1 MARKRSPDPEPDPF
15 ERIDSVLSAA
25 EEASE
30 RYAEAKSELLHRL
43 ADIDGAVI
51 ELVQRVYDATPPE
64 YQRSFLVHVDGDDEE
79 LALPD
84 FLRLLV
90 ERPGG
95 TRATFT
101 ISVAENLYDDADEEE
116 GGAGEEDEED
126 VDEGEDEGEDVG
138 EDEAPAADDI
148 DDELGF

>member
-84 FLRLLV
+84 FLRLLM

-101 ISVAENLYDDADEEE
+101 ISVADNLYDEGDEEE
-116 GGAGEEDEED
+116 AEEDED
-126 VDEGEDEGEDVG
+126 EDENEDEDAGG
-138 EDEAPAADDI
+138 EDEAPDADDI

>member
-1 MARKRSPDPEPDPF
+1 MARKRAPDPEPDPF

-25 EEASE
+25 EEASA
-30 RYAEAKSELLHRL
+30 RYAEVKSELLHRL

-84 FLRLLV
+84 FLRLLM

-95 TRATFT
+95 TRATLT
-101 ISVAENLYDDADEEE
+101 ISVAENLYDDGDEEE
-116 GGAGEEDEED
+116 GEAGEDEEEEDED
-126 VDEGEDEGEDVG
+126 AG
-138 EDEAPAADDI
+138 EDEASGADDV

>member
-1 MARKRSPDPEPDPF
+1 MARKRTPDPDPDPF

-25 EEASE
+25 EQASE

-43 ADIDGAVI
+43 ADIDGAVV
-51 ELVQRVYDATPPE
+51 ELVERVYDATPPE

-79 LALPD
+79 LSLPD
-84 FLRLLV
+84 FLRLLM

-101 ISVAENLYDDADEEE
+101 ISVAENLYEDGDEGEEEEEEEGGDEEE
-116 GGAGEEDEED
+116 GEDED
-126 VDEGEDEGEDVG
+126 AGAG
-138 EDEAPAADDI
+138 EDEAPDADDI

>member
-84 FLRLLV
+84 FLRLLM

-101 ISVAENLYDDADEEE
+101 ISVAENLYDDGEEE
-116 GGAGEEDEED
+116 GEAEEEEDEE
-126 VDEGEDEGEDVG
+126 EDEDAGE
-138 EDEAPAADDI
+138 EEAPGADDI